1 MAITVYKPV
10 HVMTKNSRIY
20 DKVNATIK
28 ASYLLHA
35 DADEH
40 TVVFI
45 NKIEQLSLYIE
56 YLKKLSKINCNCQS
70 IIIYCW

>member
-1 MAITVYKPV
+1 MEMAITVYKPV

-45 NKIEQLSLYIE
+45 NKIE
-56 YLKKLSKINCNCQS
+56 
-70 IIIYCW
+70 